1 MHHTDLES
9 AVSRQSWDWL
19 IDLAP
24 RLDIVVEMVDEGG
37 VPVFPVGPAAG
48 AAAFRAL
55 LTAGEPT
62 IRSAIADVAGSTK
75 RVLLCV
81 DRIHALCCGLSAG
94 GVLLIARNLA
104 DGDSIDECRQDLD
117 AIGNWLSG
125 AVEASLTQSNAI
137 SVEPYRIVSFRRIL
151 REATSRGS
159 IRKVIGAFVEALSVW
174 DDVRVRCYVAGA
186 SGGLVQYGSSLTA
199 LPASVDELDES
210 IIPSHGRMVRVA
222 RAEVSRLGL
231 VSEPGDTLLLR
242 ILVGDIV
249 WLLIF
254 SGMLDDREQV
264 RLKVYSDILRE
275 SLNDVVTATTSRLVT
290 ELSRAHRSSNESPEA
305 TAQAAFYQLMTAV
318 GGQQGALAL
327 TMPSG
332 KQAIAVGDMDLLAL
346 ENQPDKRR
354 LVVRTTDSGTVMTL
368 VAERD
373 GATFTAFER
382 DMVLAGMSTV
392 HHAMQGSIHLRADIE
407 RRRHFRPVDSVFD
420 QLAADTLATGR
431 HASVIVL
438 SVNAPSARPGLLPV
452 WVGKIR
458 AQLRAGD
465 FAGVL
470 SDREIAV
477 LLCGASAEHAN
488 SVFARLQRIFS
499 SGDDA
504 QVFLQSTIGM
514 TTRSP
519 GSSSQGSIVGAARAL
534 AVSRH

>member
-1 MHHTDLES
+1 MDHTDLER

-19 IDLAP
+19 IDLAA
-24 RLDIVVEMVDEGG
+24 RLDIVVEMVDESG
-37 VPVFPVGPAAG
+37 VPMFPVGPGPDADT
-48 AAAFRAL
+48 FRTF
-55 LTAGEPT
+55 LTTGEPT
-62 IRSAIADVAGSTK
+62 VHSAIADVADSTK

-81 DRIHALCCGLSAG
+81 DSIHALCCGLSPG
-94 GVLLIARNLA
+94 GVLLIARKLA
-104 DGDSIDECRQDLD
+104 VGDSIDECRQELD

-125 AVEASLTQSNAI
+125 AVEASLSQSNAI
-137 SVEPYRIVSFRRIL
+137 SVEPYRITSFRRIL

-186 SGGLVQYGSSLTA
+186 SGGLFQYGSSLTA

-210 IIPSHGRMVRVA
+210 IVPPHGRMVRVP

-231 VSEPGDTLLLR
+231 VSEPGDTVLLR
-242 ILVGDIV
+242 VLVGDIL
-249 WLLIF
+249 WLLVF

-275 SLNDVVTATTSRLVT
+275 SLNDVVSATSSRLGA
-290 ELSRAHRSSNESPEA
+290 ELARAHRSSSESPEA

-332 KQAIAVGDMDLLAL
+332 QQMIVVGDTDLLAL
-346 ENQPDKRR
+346 ENEPDHRR
-354 LVVRTTDSGTVMTL
+354 LVVRSTDSGTVMTL

-373 GATFTAFER
+373 QGPFTAFER
-382 DMVLAGMSTV
+382 DIVLAGMTVV
-392 HHAMQGSIHLRADIE
+392 HHAIQGGLQRPADVE
-407 RRRHFRPVDSVFD
+407 RRRRFRPVDSVFD

-431 HASVIVL
+431 QASVIVL
-438 SVNAPSARPGLLPV
+438 SMNAPSGRPGLLPA

-465 FAGVL
+465 FAGIL
-470 SDREIAV
+470 SEREIAV

-488 SVFARLQRIFS
+488 SVSARLKRVFRS
-499 SGDDA
+499 DEDA
-504 QVFLQSTIGM
+504 DVFLQATIGM

-519 GSSSQGSIVGAARAL
+519 ESSAGGSIVGAARAL
-534 AVSRH
+534 ASSRH